1 MPGAPKLMMSTISRI
16 CACRVCLILTV
27 FFSLIAVAEATWVRG
42 RGNTNLTGILDQ
54 LIVGIPPNPPIPSV
68 ATVQF
73 NDGQKGM
80 FAQSDLGNG
89 ALRGRAFVNGGSGSS
104 GANPILG
111 ETLTFNNTT
120 GSESSW
126 DFTFQFDGT
135 VQTGANPFP
144 IVQDFGGGQVYRT
157 TFIQFGLH
165 IFPGHTVGPI
175 GSDKSWLDQF
185 QTAALFTQVKDMDGF
200 PLSGDLQNFS
210 ANLTDQISGSLPLQ
224 PGVNTF
230 DVVTIISV
238 QGNIPSTTDSSFDF
252 DFLDTAEISIDSE
265 VPFTSDS
272 GLFLTGD
279 NVVPEPAALAL
290 AGLAML
296 TMLSNVR
303 RRYGRRY
310 PGVSAGVCTGLGLA
324 TPS

>member
-1 MPGAPKLMMSTISRI
+1 MTANAMIYVWRAGLVM
-16 CACRVCLILTV
+16 VV
-27 FFSLIAVAEATWVRG
+27 FFAQVMAAQATWVRG

-54 LIVGIPPNPPIPSV
+54 LIVGMPPNPPMPSV

-89 ALRGRAFVNGGSGSS
+89 ALRGRAFVAGGSGSA

-126 DFTFQFDGT
+126 DFTFEFNGT

-144 IVQDFGGGQVYRT
+144 IIQDFGGGQVLRT
-157 TFIQFGLH
+157 TSISFGIH
-165 IFPGHTVGPI
+165 IFPGHTVGPF
-175 GSDKSWLDQF
+175 GSEESWVDQLES
-185 QTAALFTQVKDMDGF
+185 TALFTQGKDIDGF
-200 PLSGDLQNFS
+200 PTSGNLQSFS
-210 ANLTDQISGSLPLQ
+210 ANLSDEISGSLPLQ

-238 QGNIPSTTDSSFDF
+238 LGNIPSTTDSSFDF
-252 DFLDTAEISIDSE
+252 NFLDTAEISIDSE

-272 GLFLTGD
+272 GLFLTG
-279 NVVPEPAALAL
+279 NNIPEPASIALLGIA
-290 AGLAML
+290 AIG
-296 TMLSNVR
+296 SIVVGR
-303 RRYGRRY
+303 RRNG
-310 PGVSAGVCTGLGLA
+310 
-324 TPS
+324 